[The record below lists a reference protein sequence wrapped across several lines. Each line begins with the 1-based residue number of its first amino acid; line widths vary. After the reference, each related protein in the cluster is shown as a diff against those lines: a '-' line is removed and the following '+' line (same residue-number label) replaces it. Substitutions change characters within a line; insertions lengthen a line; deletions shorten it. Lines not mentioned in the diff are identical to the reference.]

1 MVEALEGRSYPRVQ
15 ARYGLKPHQVLAWR
29 MLKRRMGGRAREA
42 AEMVKAGWRP
52 ALAGPGVPAPT
63 RAAMKRHDL
72 RSIEEMEELRRL
84 RPKVGTHEAVAIIK
98 RARRQPG

>member
-52 ALAGPGVPAPT
+52 LPVPEMISGPT
-63 RAAMKRHDL
+63 RAAMKRHGL

-84 RPKVGTHEAVAIIK
+84 RPKVGTNEAVAVIK
-98 RARRQPG
+98 RARREAV